1 MGKPRHQAA
10 HADASR
16 NKVTKWQERPNL
28 LYLQL
33 GELGFKFFTISYEY
47 DPGNRTIG
55 AGKRPGGRE
64 GPILR
69 LRKERLVVEILEDK
83 AGPSCDPRFDHE
95 DFPSR
100 AKAPGTFQKKF
111 TDVWQVVKYIGKY
124 DCPKGAIGKWKFL
137 GINHELRRRTR
148 EHFRGDQILDITVAI
163 AGAGTQF

>member
-10 HADASR
+10 HPDAPR

-33 GELGFKFFTISYEY
+33 AELGFKFFTISYEY
-47 DPGNRTIG
+47 NPGNRAIG

-83 AGPSCDPRFDHE
+83 AGPNCDPRVDHE

-100 AKAPGTFQKKF
+100 AKAPGTFQKKI
-111 TDVWQVVKYIGKY
+111 TDVWQLWNYISKY
-124 DCPKGAIGKWKFL
+124 DRPNGAISKRKIFSFNLEMG
-137 GINHELRRRTR
+137 
-148 EHFRGDQILDITVAI
+148 
-163 AGAGTQF
+163 